1 MTGPVVV
8 LSGGVGGAKLV
19 LGLSR
24 VLDPAKLTVI
34 ANTGDDFLHLGF
46 AISPDIDTILYTL
59 AGLVD
64 PERGW
69 GRRNETW
76 KFMEAIEHLGG
87 ETWFRLG
94 DADLAL
100 HVERTRRLAGGA
112 PLSEITAHL
121 ARRLG
126 VGPHVLPMS
135 DDPVR
140 TRLGTDEG
148 WLDFQDY
155 FVRRRCEPAV
165 REIRY
170 EGADAAAPSA
180 AVLAALGDPRLRAII
195 IGPSNPLLS
204 IGPILA
210 IPGIRAA
217 LANRSVPVVA
227 VSPIIAGQAIKGPTT
242 SMMRELGLPA
252 SAEEVARS
260 YEGLI
265 DAFVVDPVDSKA
277 VFPPAIRVV
286 AAPAL
291 MKTIE
296 DREQLAS
303 AALAAADGLAHAPSV

>member
-1 MTGPVVV
+1 VTGTVDV

-24 VLDPAKLTVI
+24 VLDPSILTII
-34 ANTGDDFLHLGF
+34 ANTGDDFRHLGL

-64 PERGW
+64 PEKGW
-69 GRRNETW
+69 GRRDETW
-76 KFMEAIEHLGG
+76 KFMEAIEQLSG

-112 PLSEITAHL
+112 TLSNVTAHL
-121 ARRLG
+121 AGRLG
-126 VGPHVLPMS
+126 VVPRVLPMT

-155 FVRRRCEPAV
+155 FVRRHCEPPV

-170 EGADAAAPSA
+170 DGADAAAPSA
-180 AVLAALGDPRLRAII
+180 AVLAALREPHLRAII

-204 IGPILA
+204 IGPLLA
-210 IPGIRAA
+210 IPGLRAA
-217 LANRSVPVVA
+217 LANASAPVVA
-227 VSPIIAGQAIKGPTT
+227 VSPIIAGQAVRGPTAKL
-242 SMMRELGLPA
+242 MRELGLPA
-252 SAEEVARS
+252 SADEVARG
-260 YEGLI
+260 YADLI
-265 DAFVVDPVDSKA
+265 DAFVVDPVDAHGS
-277 VFPPAIRVV
+277 FPPAIRVL

-291 MKTIE
+291 MRTIE
-296 DREQLAS
+296 DRERLAR
-303 AALAAADGLAHAPSV
+303 AALAAADGLTHVASV